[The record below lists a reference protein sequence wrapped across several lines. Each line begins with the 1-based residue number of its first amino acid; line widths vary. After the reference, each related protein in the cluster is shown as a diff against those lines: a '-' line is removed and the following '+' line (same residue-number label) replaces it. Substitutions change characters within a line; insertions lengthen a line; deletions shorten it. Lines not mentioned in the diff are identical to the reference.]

1 MSDEDVLN
9 DDRVLDAECGDAA
22 LAVIEEAIGSANN
35 AGVFCLACV
44 GKIETGR
51 RPVDFCSTCD
61 SVVRIWLGSII
72 EREYARMNAEQPGRF
87 TIWKE
92 GETTYFKR
100 NW

>member
-1 MSDEDVLN
+1 MNNEN
-9 DDRVLDAECGDAA
+9 EEKDAA
-22 LAVIEEAIGSANN
+22 RAAVEEAISLACE
-35 AGVFCLACV
+35 AEVFCDACV
-44 GKIETGR
+44 QKIDTGR

-87 TIWKE
+87 TIFRE